1 MNTENERCF
10 RSSLTVF
17 GAVSLTVLAAV
28 MLVLI
33 FVRPH
38 VRMDPET
45 SMVRVSNDTGVPI
58 NNIILNDV
66 SFGYL
71 SNKQISEYKPLTN
84 AYPYAHLRL
93 EVANKKFEWMPDD
106 HYGEKPLGKGNY
118 TYSIR
123 RAETPVGPQFE
134 AHIRDDFEH

>member
-1 MNTENERCF
+1 
-10 RSSLTVF
+10 
-17 GAVSLTVLAAV
+17 

-33 FVRPH
+33 VVRPH
-38 VRMDPET
+38 ARMDPET

-58 NNIILNDV
+58 NNIILNNV
-66 SFGYL
+66 PFGYL

-84 AYPYAHLRL
+84 AYPYARLRL
-93 EVANKKFEWMPDD
+93 EVANKTFEWMPDD

-123 RAETPVGPQFE
+123 RVETPVGPQFE